1 MSRVLLVDVTD
12 PPVVSVDKLYL
23 SQQGSLTLEL
33 VCSAQS
39 NPPASLAWS
48 RMDVTTGE
56 WREISEVSEAAGQD
70 LGDTGVW
77 SVHRQV
83 RLELRNKL

>member
-1 MSRVLLVDVTD
+1 M
-12 PPVVSVDKLYL
+12 VSVDKLYL
-23 SQQGSLTLEL
+23 SQQGGLTLEL

-48 RMDVTTGE
+48 RLDVTTGE
-56 WREISEVSEAAGQD
+56 WREISEVKEEEASQD
-70 LGDTGVW
+70 LGDNTGVW

-83 RLELRNKL
+83 RLCSLRQLEWRNKL

>member
-1 MSRVLLVDVTD
+1 MAGGIKCSNSYLSD

-23 SQQGSLTLEL
+23 SQHGGLTLEL

-48 RMDVTTGE
+48 RLDVSTGE
-56 WREISEVSEAAGQD
+56 WREVSELREEEGQD
-70 LGDTGVW
+70 RGENTGVW
-77 SVHRQV
+77 SLHRQV
-83 RLELRNKL
+83 RLH